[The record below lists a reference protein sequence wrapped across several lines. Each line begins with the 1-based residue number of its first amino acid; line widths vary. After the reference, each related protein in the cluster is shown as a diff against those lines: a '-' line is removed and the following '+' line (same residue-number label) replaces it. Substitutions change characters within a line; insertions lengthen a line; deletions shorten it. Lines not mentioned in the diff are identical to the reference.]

1 MYLNL
6 KNLKFIF
13 GDYEETNIV
22 VKVEDWLSNDPEK
35 CEYFTVSELIE
46 DRHFACLNVI
56 IFLCLLNLSLI
67 NKRITHLYYG
77 ELQYIQIQT
86 TQSRI

>member
-1 MYLNL
+1 MILINSILIIEVNVYLNL

-13 GDYEETNIV
+13 GEYEETNIV

-46 DRHFACLNVI
+46 DRHFACLNVLS
-56 IFLCLLNLSLI
+56 IFF
-67 NKRITHLYYG
+67 
-77 ELQYIQIQT
+77 LQN
-86 TQSRI
+86 